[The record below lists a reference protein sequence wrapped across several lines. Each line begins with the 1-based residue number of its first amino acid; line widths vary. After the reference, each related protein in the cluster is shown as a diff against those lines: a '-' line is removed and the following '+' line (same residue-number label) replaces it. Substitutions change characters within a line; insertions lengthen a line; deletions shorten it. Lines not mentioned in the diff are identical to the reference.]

1 MISIVIAAYNEENRI
16 KGSLYKIDRYLSDSS
31 SDYEIIV
38 VDDGSSDGTGPLV
51 SEMSADIDN
60 LRLVRYETNMG
71 KGYALRTGVLASR
84 GDYVLLSDA
93 DLSTPVEEVSRLL
106 QLLSHNR
113 CDIAIGSRALAM
125 SRIIRKQ
132 PWWRR
137 GMGKIFN
144 RIVRLVIMNDFR
156 DTQCGFKLF
165 NGEAARE
172 IFSAAR
178 INRFAFD
185 VEILALAMKK
195 GYRIAEVPVR
205 WKNAPGSK
213 VNPVFDSIQMLFDLF
228 RIRLSLGSAKY
239 CSSSLHRQAENSFQP
254 AGIRIP
260 SPLFDAIDKK
270 LPH

>member
-1 MISIVIAAYNEENRI
+1 MISVIIAAYNEENRI
-16 KGSLYKIDRYLSDSS
+16 KSSLHKIDRYLSEGG

-38 VDDGSSDGTGPLV
+38 VDDGSSDKTAQLV
-51 SEMSADIDN
+51 SEMGADIAN

-71 KGYALRTGVLASR
+71 KGHALRTGVLASR

-93 DLSTPVEEVSRLL
+93 DLSTPIEEMSRLL
-106 QLLSHNR
+106 QLVSHDR
-113 CDIAIGSRALAM
+113 CDITIGSRALAM

-144 RIVRLVIMNDFR
+144 RIVRLVIMDDFR

-165 NGEAARE
+165 TGNAARE
-172 IFSAAR
+172 LFGAAR

-185 VEILALAMKK
+185 VEILALARKQ

-213 VNPVFDSIQMLFDLF
+213 VNPVFDSLQMLYDLC
-228 RIRLSLGSAKY
+228 RIRFFLGSAKH
-239 CSSSLHRQAENSFQP
+239 CAASQKP
-254 AGIRIP
+254 APEVPFPPGIRFP
-260 SPLFDAIDKK
+260 SLDKK
-270 LPH
+270 LHH

>member
-1 MISIVIAAYNEENRI
+1 MISMIIAAFNEENRI
-16 KGSLYKIDRYLSDSS
+16 RGSLLKLDRYMSGGG

-38 VDDGSSDGTGPLV
+38 VDDGSTDQTSRLV
-51 SEMSADIDN
+51 TELSADIAN
-60 LRLVRYETNMG
+60 LRLLRYETNMG
-71 KGYALRTGVLASR
+71 KGHALRTGVLSSR

-93 DLSTPVEEVSRLL
+93 DMSTPIEEMSRLL
-106 QLLSHNR
+106 QLIAHDR

-144 RIVRLVIMNDFR
+144 RIVRFVIMDDFR

-165 NGEAARE
+165 SGEAARKL
-172 IFSAAR
+172 FGAAK

-185 VEILALAMKK
+185 VEILALAKK
-195 GYRIAEVPVR
+195 NEYRIAEVPVR

-213 VNPVFDSIQMLFDLF
+213 VNPFFDSFQMLYDLF
-228 RIRLSLGSAKY
+228 RIRMALGSDGNCGA
-239 CSSSLHRQAENSFQP
+239 SLTAAPENSLSP
-254 AGIRIP
+254 GIRFP
-260 SPLFDAIDKK
+260 SLDKK
-270 LPH
+270 VPH